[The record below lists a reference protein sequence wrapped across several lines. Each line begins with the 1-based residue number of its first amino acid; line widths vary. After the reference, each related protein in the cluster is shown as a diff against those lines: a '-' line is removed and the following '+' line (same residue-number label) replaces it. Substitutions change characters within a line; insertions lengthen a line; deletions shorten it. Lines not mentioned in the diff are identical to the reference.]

1 MATTL
6 GRHSERLRHVRTLKT
21 VKGRRE
27 QQRFAF
33 EGPTLLDE
41 ALRSAT
47 ELAELYVTQSAYDT
61 SRHVRDLD
69 AAGTPTFV
77 VDERTAANLSDVD
90 TPSGLLAVAPMRFRA
105 LGDLFDRDGVLL
117 VLADLNDPGNAGTLL
132 RSADAFGVPG
142 VVFGRTGVDP
152 YHPKVVRAA
161 MGALFRLDLALG
173 DPADVKAAAL
183 AGGFEVIGL
192 ATGADPLDAV
202 TWPPRTALVIGQE
215 RRGLGPWA
223 GPCDRFLSIR
233 MPGQSE
239 SLNAAVAG
247 SIGLYEAIRNRP

>member
-1 MATTL
+1 LTTTL
-6 GRHSERLRHVRTLKT
+6 GRHSDRLRHVRALKT

-47 ELAELYVTQSAYDT
+47 ELAELYVTQTAYDT
-61 SRHVRDLD
+61 NAHVRDLD

-77 VDERTAANLSDVD
+77 VDERTAANLSDVE
-90 TPSGLLAVAPMRFRA
+90 TPSGLLAVAPMRFCA

-117 VLADLNDPGNAGTLL
+117 VLADLSDPGNAGTLL
-132 RSADAFGVPG
+132 RSADAFGVRG
-142 VVFGRTGVDP
+142 VVFGRSGVDP

-173 DPADVKAAAL
+173 DAAEVKAAAP
-183 AGGFEVIGL
+183 GRVEVIGL
-192 ATGADPLDAV
+192 ATGADPLDAAP
-202 TWPPRTALVIGQE
+202 WPRRTALVIGQE
-215 RRGLGPWA
+215 RHGLGPWA
-223 GPCDRFLSIR
+223 AACDRFLAIR
-233 MPGQSE
+233 MPGRSE